1 MRIDEHSKAVG
12 ALVEMRYEQITAVPT
27 INEPGERFRIR
38 ASREVEA
45 RVPLFHAGSCAFSRR
60 AIIFTRHP
68 PIFRSHSP
76 YRYRLG

>member
-1 MRIDEHSKAVG
+1 MRIDEHTKAVS
-12 ALVEMRYEQITAVPT
+12 ALVEMRYERIPAVPT

-45 RVPLFHAGSCAFSRR
+45 RVPLFHAGSRASSRR
-60 AIIFTRHP
+60 AMIFTRHP

-76 YRYRLG
+76 YRYCLG